1 MFLWA
6 RLVLLQIEEDA
17 FALGDIEAAI
27 ADMPTSLND
36 L

>member
-17 FALGDIEAAI
+17 FALNDLEAAI
-27 ADMPTSLND
+27 VDMPTTLND